1 MTYNIK
7 VFRNENLI
15 QTALIKIYVYVLDLK
30 FKDLNNLR
38 DDQEFTST
46 SGTDFLDIVK
56 LLLTIL
62 FAFDYLWN
70 YSCQIERS
78 PWLCLEY

>member
-7 VFRNENLI
+7 VFRNEHLI
-15 QTALIKIYVYVLDLK
+15 QTALIKIYVYVLDSK

-56 LLLTIL
+56 LLLIVL
-62 FAFDYLWN
+62 FAFIYLWN
-70 YSCQIERS
+70 YAC
-78 PWLCLEY
+78 